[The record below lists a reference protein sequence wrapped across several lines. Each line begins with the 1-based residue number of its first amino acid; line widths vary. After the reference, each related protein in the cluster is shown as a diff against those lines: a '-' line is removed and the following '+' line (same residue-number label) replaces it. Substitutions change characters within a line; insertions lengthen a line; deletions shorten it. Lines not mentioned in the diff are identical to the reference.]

1 MKKLTYSRLVKSDYK
16 QWSENFPFNTSDE
29 ACYSEGFSDG
39 VWNLMI
45 AMSESNLLTLS
56 EIEMIL
62 EKIDPKGES
71 LASTILSDWIYEEM
85 EENGELV

>member
-1 MKKLTYSRLVKSDYK
+1 
-16 QWSENFPFNTSDE
+16 
-29 ACYSEGFSDG
+29 
-39 VWNLMI
+39 MI

-71 LASTILSDWIYEEM
+71 IASTILSDWIYEEM